1 MSTYKAQMT
10 KGDAALVGS
19 TEVTPFVPLT
29 LRGRIRKRLT
39 LRGKTRAMNGRP
51 SYPDS
56 IGIRGARSRLC
67 PDLVGMQS
75 AGVMKA
81 STMESGQANG
91 ND

>member
-51 SYPDS
+51 S
-56 IGIRGARSRLC
+56 
-67 PDLVGMQS
+67 
-75 AGVMKA
+75 
-81 STMESGQANG
+81 
-91 ND
+91 